1 MSTSFSLDSF
11 DLGGSPNMA
20 TSRSFTSPS
29 KALKLSEVETI
40 LEQEVIENSSA
51 NSNLDSGVDSNSYC
65 SMPASDIKSYTPLTS
80 ELFSSIEVE
89 ETEESSRPDSSSSS
103 SSAPDSPNQNG
114 YETAISQMASEG
126 TQIFLEFQS

>member
-11 DLGGSPNMA
+11 DLKGSSSMA
-20 TSRSFTSPS
+20 TSRSFISPS

-40 LEQEVIENSSA
+40 LEQEVIESSSA

-80 ELFSSIEVE
+80 ELLSSIEVE

-126 TQIFLEFQS
+126 TLTLS